1 MREYDMSRPRI
12 AIASKSYGVH
22 CKKAIE
28 LLEEFAAVDRK
39 NVSNNDEMRSIAMDY
54 DGVIVGNEKMDRD
67 VLISSDKLKI
77 IARHGV
83 GVDNIDLD
91 AATQKGIIVTYTP
104 QSNAD
109 SVAEYTIMLML
120 GIARNFPKASYE
132 ISNGKWIRLLGSEL
146 LSKTVGIVGFGAV
159 GRRVAK
165 KLSGFDAKILAY
177 DPFVKESEIEKEGAL
192 PVSLDELLRTSD
204 FVTLHVSLSTETHH
218 LINGDRLRL
227 MKKSAFLINTSRGSI
242 IDEISLYNSL
252 KNGEI
257 SGAAL
262 DVFEQEPIT
271 KDNPLLKLDNVVLSP
286 HMANFTSE
294 ALIRMDMMNA
304 EDLKRFFQGKKPLF
318 VANPKVFTGN

>member
-1 MREYDMSRPRI
+1 MSRPCI
-12 AIASKSYGVH
+12 AITSKSYGVH
-22 CKKAIE
+22 CKKAVE

-39 NVSNNDEMRSIAMDY
+39 NVSSEDEMRSIAMDY

-67 VLISSDKLKI
+67 ILISSDKLRI

-104 QSNAD
+104 QSNSD
-109 SVAEYTIMLML
+109 SVAEYAIMLML
-120 GIARNFPKASYE
+120 GIAKNFPKASYE
-132 ISNGKWIRLLGSEL
+132 ISNGKWVRLLGSEL
-146 LSKTVGIVGFGAV
+146 LCKTVGIVGFGAV

-165 KLSGFDAKILAY
+165 KLSGFDVKILAY
-177 DPFVKESEIEKEGAL
+177 DPFVKGNEIEKEGAL
-192 PVSLDELLRTSD
+192 PVGLDELLRTSD
-204 FVTLHVSLSTETHH
+204 FVTIHVALSAETHH
-218 LINGDRLRL
+218 LINRDRLRL

-242 IDEISLYNSL
+242 IDESALYDSL

-271 KDNPLLKLDNVVLSP
+271 KDNPLLMLDNVVLSP

-318 VANPKVFTGN
+318 VANPIMFNGK